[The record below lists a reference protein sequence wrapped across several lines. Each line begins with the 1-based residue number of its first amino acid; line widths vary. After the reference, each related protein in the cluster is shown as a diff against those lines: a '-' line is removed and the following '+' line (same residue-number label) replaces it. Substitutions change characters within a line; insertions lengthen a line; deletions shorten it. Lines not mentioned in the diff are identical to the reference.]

1 MIVAVGAG
9 ERDNP
14 WIPKRIDR
22 RVVIMI
28 RVCLHDNYH
37 LVLPIGYDDL
47 SVHLFFVFET
57 KTKQKIAVD
66 VTIGA
71 NFNLT

>member
-1 MIVAVGAG
+1 MIVAVGAE
-9 ERDNP
+9 ERGNP
-14 WIPKRIDR
+14 CIPKRIDR

-57 KTKQKIAVD
+57 KTEKQIIVD

-71 NFNLT
+71 DWNLT